1 MTKVGHLIGGLAA
14 LALVVGS
21 LGGVEVK
28 AEAPATATPSA
39 SSTDQNRVAAWKA
52 QGEARQLTQNK
63 APRAQVIAKL
73 KEALKYWRLAGDK
86 SKEYIVLSFIAW
98 QYQQRGEYSQYLKY
112 VQQSLSVAQAPH
124 ERTLA
129 LSSISLAY
137 QALGEYEKDAEI
149 NKNRIFESND
159 PDTILLS
166 SLNLAATYAK
176 LGETTKSIETLNQ
189 LLTYW
194 EAKKEPI
201 RQAEALEGLSYQYF
215 KLGEHNKGLELAKQ
229 VIRLDPERKRNPII
243 FNQVLVSSIGQVCAK
258 QLEPFNTLPNASKD
272 KAKNSPTTS
281 NSNYIQENRKLI
293 EQFRERLQ
301 IVRSGEQVSQETGI
315 LTGLALVHSTLGESQ
330 TALDYYR
337 QALKLYA
344 ITGQKSWQANTL
356 RSIANLLGQQGKY
369 QEAINYLNQSLEF
382 QRILNNPFDQGATL
396 YDIGVIYETLA
407 DYDASISAYQQALA
421 IFQKIGDRRREADT
435 ILKIGNIYRQQK
447 NYPLALQQFKQALI
461 VAQQSGNCLVTS
473 NVYRNM
479 SRTYEDAGD
488 PTKSYEYG
496 NQALTF
502 AQNLS
507 DFQLKP
513 ASIANALN
521 LMARAKTK
529 AGDYGASLGLS
540 RRSQEITRQ
549 ANIEWANTSVYDV
562 IANAYE
568 ASKQYDQAIETFQE
582 KLALVRS
589 LGQYSEEAYIFY
601 FLAKMERQKGSL
613 AKALKQIDSAL
624 DVIEN
629 IRQDLLSPDLR
640 SRFFSTKQN
649 YYELKINILMELHQ
663 QDSTKNYD
671 AQAFNTSERS
681 RARTL
686 LELLNE
692 SNANIRQGVDP
703 KVIEQENAI
712 KDKVAALEK
721 QWSELAGKNPTEKQR
736 EFFEQERKR
745 LLAQYQNVQDS
756 IRAKSPKYAALKYPQ
771 PLTLVQVQQQLL
783 DSDIALLQYSLGK
796 DKSYLWVV
804 SRDGIQSHV
813 LPSEKEIETQVKSW
827 RSSLLDKPEAPETL
841 DGPASRLGRLLL
853 EPAAAALKT
862 RRRVIVVPDG
872 PLTYAPFA
880 AMRLEGKPLVESHT
894 LLHLP
899 SSSTLALIR
908 NQTAQR
914 PPAPRGLA
922 MVADP
927 IFSGDDPR
935 ITTPARTSQPA
946 PTDLAS
952 LNLQRASRALPRQRS
967 AGSGAADALP
977 RLPGTR
983 REAERIL
990 PLFPGNQTLLALDS
1004 QASLA
1009 LLQSPSI
1016 KDYRYVHLAT
1026 HGVFNT
1032 AEPALSGVILSLLD
1046 QQGRAVNGFL
1056 RLNEIF
1062 NLNLPAELVVLSAC
1076 ETGLGEQIRG
1086 EGMVGITRGFL
1097 YAGSR
1102 RLLVSLWK
1110 VDDDATAA
1118 LMSRFYEGLLREK
1131 LTPAQAL
1138 RAAQNHLRTNT
1149 NWDSPY
1155 FWSGFVLQ
1163 GEW

>member
-1 MTKVGHLIGGLAA
+1 MTKAGHLIGGLAA

-28 AEAPATATPSA
+28 AETPATAPPSA
-39 SSTDQNRVAAWKA
+39 SSTDQNRVAARKA
-52 QGEARQLTQNK
+52 QDEAWQLTQNK

-86 SKEYIVLSFIAW
+86 SKEYFVLSFIAN
-98 QYQQRGEYSQYLKY
+98 QYQQRGEYPQFLKY
-112 VQQSLSVAQAPH
+112 AQQSLSVAQAPH

-137 QALGEYEKDAEI
+137 KALGEYEKDAEI

-166 SLNLAATYAK
+166 SLNLAATYAN

-201 RQAEALEGLSYQYF
+201 RQAEALERLSYQYF

-243 FNQVLVSSIGQVCAK
+243 FNQGLVSSIGQVCAK

-301 IVRSGEQVSQETGI
+301 IVRSGEQVSQEAGI
-315 LTGLALVHSTLGESQ
+315 LTGLALTHSTLGESQ
-330 TALDYYR
+330 TALNYYR

-344 ITGQKSWQANTL
+344 VTGQKPWQANTL
-356 RSIANLLGQQGKY
+356 SAIANLLSQQGKY
-369 QEAINYLNQSLEF
+369 QEAINYFNQALEI
-382 QRILNNPFDQGATL
+382 QRILKNPFDQGVTL
-396 YDIGVIYETLA
+396 YYIGVIYETLA
-407 DYDASISAYQQALA
+407 GYDASIFAYQQALA
-421 IFQKIGDRRREADT
+421 LFQKIGDRRREADT

-447 NYPLALQQFKQALI
+447 NYSLALKQFEQALI
-461 VAQQSGNCLVTS
+461 IAQQSGNCLVTS
-473 NVYRNM
+473 NVYRSM

-488 PTKSYEYG
+488 PTKSYEHG
-496 NQALTF
+496 KQALTL

-507 DFQLKP
+507 DFQFKP

-529 AGDYGASLGLS
+529 AGDYGASLELS
-540 RRSQEITRQ
+540 SRSLELTRQ
-549 ANIEWANTSVYDV
+549 ANLQWANTSVYDV

-613 AKALKQIDSAL
+613 AKALQQIDSAL

-712 KDKVAALEK
+712 KDKVVALEK

-745 LLAQYQNVQDS
+745 LSAQYQNVQDS

-783 DSDIALLQYSLGK
+783 DPDTTLLQYSLGK
-796 DKSYLWVV
+796 EKSFLWVV
-804 SRDGIQSHV
+804 SRDGLQSHV
-813 LPSEKEIETQVKSW
+813 LPPEKEIESQVKSW
-827 RSSLLDKPEAPETL
+827 RSALLDKPEVPETL

-853 EPAAAALKT
+853 EPAAAALKS

-872 PLTYAPFA
+872 ALTYAPFA
-880 AMRLEGKPLVESHT
+880 ALRLEGKPLVESHT
-894 LLHLP
+894 LLQLP

-908 NQTAQR
+908 NQSAQR

-935 ITTPARTSQPA
+935 LNTPARTSQAA

-952 LNLQRASRALPRQRS
+952 LTLQRASRALPRQRS

-1032 AEPALSGVILSLLD
+1032 AEPALSGVILSLVD

-1086 EGMVGITRGFL
+1086 EGMVGLTRGFL